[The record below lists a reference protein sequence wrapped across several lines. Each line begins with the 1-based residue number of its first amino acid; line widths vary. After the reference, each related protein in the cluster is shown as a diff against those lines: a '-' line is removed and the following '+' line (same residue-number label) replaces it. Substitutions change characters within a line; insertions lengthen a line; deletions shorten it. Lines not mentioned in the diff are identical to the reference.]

1 MLIKIF
7 DEWSFAVFAV
17 LVSDIDN
24 NLQFWIIWMNFIKHF
39 YQDRNIE
46 YKNRQE
52 IN

>member
-7 DEWSFAVFAV
+7 DEWSFAVF
-17 LVSDIDN
+17 LISDIDN
-24 NLQFWIIWMNFIKHF
+24 NSQFWIIWMNFIKDL